1 MLTRL
6 RPIASKYLNVI
17 AQNIDLNPNI
27 ITLIGLA
34 LSFLAL
40 IIAVLRIFLPLILV
54 LILLSSF
61 ADALDGAV
69 ARVKGKASLWGGILD
84 SFCDRIGDAVQLLI
98 PLLLGVNEYIAIS
111 ALVTSFLVSYLRSL
125 GEKAGIKIEG
135 VGLIERAERLIIVLI
150 ALTILII
157 YGEEGKLM
165 ANIIIAT
172 LALLSSITVLQRL
185 HYIHKKLKE
194 LERGS

>member
-6 RPIASKYLNVI
+6 RPIVSKYLNVI

-40 IIAVLRIFLPLILV
+40 VLAVLRIFLPLILV
-54 LILLSSF
+54 LVLLASF

-84 SFCDRIGDAVQLLI
+84 SFCDRIEDVVQLLI
-98 PLLLGVNEYIAIS
+98 LLLLGVNEYITIS

-135 VGLIERAERLIIVLI
+135 VGLTERAERLIIVLI
-150 ALTILII
+150 ALSILII
-157 YGEEGKLM
+157 YGEEGKL
-165 ANIIIAT
+165 IADIVIAI
-172 LALLSSITVLQRL
+172 LALLNTITVLQRL
-185 HYIHKKLKE
+185 HYIHKKLKK
-194 LERGS
+194 LEGSS

>member
-1 MLTRL
+1 
-6 RPIASKYLNVI
+6 
-17 AQNIDLNPNI
+17 LNPNI

-40 IIAVLRIFLPLILV
+40 VLAVLRIFLPLILV
-54 LILLSSF
+54 LVLLASF

-84 SFCDRIGDAVQLLI
+84 SFCDRIEDVVQLLI
-98 PLLLGVNEYIAIS
+98 LLLLGVNEYITIS

-135 VGLIERAERLIIVLI
+135 VGLTERAERLIIVLI
-150 ALTILII
+150 ALSILII
-157 YGEEGKLM
+157 YGEEGKL
-165 ANIIIAT
+165 IADIVIAI
-172 LALLSSITVLQRL
+172 LALLNTITVLQRL
-185 HYIHKKLKE
+185 HYIHKKLKK
-194 LERGS
+194 LEGSS